1 MADIS
6 YKTVMNV
13 LMSWDS
19 LKAVPNYEER
29 AGELIFRRI
38 FEIEP
43 TAKGLFQFKEVDN
56 YFNHPQYLAL
66 AKIMVDMIDM
76 TMGFLG
82 PDLEPLADD
91 LQALGKRHIKYGVPS
106 EFFPIM
112 ERAVVYAL
120 DELLHEKFTKED
132 RHSWELIFHF
142 IISHMVIGMKSG

>member
-6 YKTVMNV
+6 YKTVMSV

-19 LKAVPNYEER
+19 LKAVENYEQR
-29 AGELIFRRI
+29 AGELIFQRI
-38 FEIEP
+38 FELEP
-43 TAKGLFQFKEVDN
+43 SSKGLFQFKEEHD
-56 YFNHPQYLAL
+56 YSQHPQYLAL

-91 LQALGKRHIKYGVPS
+91 LQALGKRHIKYGVPP

-112 ERAVVYAL
+112 ERAVLYAL
-120 DELLHEKFTKED
+120 DELLHEKFTKDD
-132 RHSWELIFHF
+132 RQSWETIFHF
-142 IISHMVIGMKSG
+142 IISHMVKGRNS